1 MIFGY
6 LYATHIGLLI
16 FAVLFFLPLVLF
28 ILRLFGIDVADKKV
42 RHSYSHIS
50 TPADNLE
57 II

>member
-42 RHSYSHIS
+42 CHSYYHIS
-50 TPADNLE
+50 TPADGLDV
-57 II
+57 I